1 MGVSKKRISVRAFVA
16 GEFIPLDQVSDPR
29 FSKKV
34 LGDGFALR
42 PLDGRVKSPLAGEI
56 TLVFPTHHMIGMKT
70 KEDLQILLH
79 LGFNTVELGGRPFR
93 SNVKVGDKVEVGD
106 LLSTMDIEAIRSAEN
121 VDITCA
127 LVFVNGTEKGAIL
140 EYEVFGRVKAG
151 DIVCTVTL
159 NEES

>member
-1 MGVSKKRISVRAFVA
+1 
-16 GEFIPLDQVSDPR
+16 
-29 FSKKV
+29 
-34 LGDGFALR
+34 
-42 PLDGRVKSPLAGEI
+42 
-56 TLVFPTHHMIGMKT
+56 
-70 KEDLQILLH
+70 
-79 LGFNTVELGGRPFR
+79 
-93 SNVKVGDKVEVGD
+93 
-106 LLSTMDIEAIRSAEN
+106 MDIEAIRSAEN

>member
-16 GEFIPLDQVSDPR
+16 GEFIPLDQ
-29 FSKKV
+29 
-34 LGDGFALR
+34 
-42 PLDGRVKSPLAGEI
+42 
-56 TLVFPTHHMIGMKT
+56 
-70 KEDLQILLH
+70 
-79 LGFNTVELGGRPFR
+79 LGGRPFR